1 MTSEQ
6 ILHAVDKY
14 ELTLSS
20 QDVIPEKADLS
31 VRLVDQKAMLAHC
44 MWMCGGIRDIL
55 RTPGKEGKA
64 ARWLCFIQGV
74 LWSTGLGTVDEFRG
88 DNTWLP
94 PV

>member
-14 ELTLSS
+14 ELMLSS
-20 QDVIPEKADLS
+20 QDILPEKADLS
-31 VRLVDQKAMLAHC
+31 AWATDQKAMLAHC
-44 MWMCGGIRDIL
+44 LWMCGCIREIL
-55 RTPGKEGKA
+55 QTLGKEDKA
-64 ARWLCFIQGV
+64 TRWLCFIQGV
-74 LWSTGLGTVDEFRG
+74 LWTSGLGTIDGFRA